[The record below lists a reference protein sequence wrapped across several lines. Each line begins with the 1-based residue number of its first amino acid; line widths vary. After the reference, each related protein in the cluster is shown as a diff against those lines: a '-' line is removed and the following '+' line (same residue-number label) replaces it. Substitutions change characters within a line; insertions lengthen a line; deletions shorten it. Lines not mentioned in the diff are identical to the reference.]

1 MLEFDEI
8 SITLWEVPIHEA
20 HKLYDLQD
28 VCDRGTF
35 DLFLGVRGMA
45 DIMNI
50 LSIKNLEPRG
60 SLKQFA
66 AEEVAR
72 QAKFVSG
79 SKVREAIRFNEA
91 VRQEMIEQRRQELGR
106 WHAEKV
112 RWDELKEFER
122 GLDRA
127 NPANL
132 GREGGALRMKSQANL
147 AGLEEPDMGM
157 RSPLA
162 SFRFW
167 DETELPHYTDD
178 FIYFV
183 CQRLNISQ
191 ADDVVSMGL
200 DLTRQHFAE
209 LLAMKL
215 DLPTTA
221 TNTLLHQLWRDY
233 VRQQPRRSSRL
244 AGHRR

>member
-1 MLEFDEI
+1 
-8 SITLWEVPIHEA
+8 
-20 HKLYDLQD
+20 
-28 VCDRGTF
+28 
-35 DLFLGVRGMA
+35 MA

-50 LSIKNLEPRG
+50 LKIKNLEPRG

-72 QAKFVSG
+72 QARFASG
-79 SKVREAIRFNEA
+79 SKVREALRFNEA

-112 RWDELKEFER
+112 RWNQLKQFER
-122 GLDRA
+122 ALDRA
-127 NPANL
+127 NPAHL
-132 GREGGALRMKSQANL
+132 GSEGQALRRKSQANL
-147 AGLEEPDMGM
+147 AGLEQPDMGM

-162 SFRFW
+162 RFRFYN
-167 DETELPHYTDD
+167 ETELPHYTDE

-183 CQRLNISQ
+183 CQRLDISQ
-191 ADDVVSMGL
+191 ADDVLSMGL
-200 DLTRQHFAE
+200 DATRQHFAE
-209 LLAMKL
+209 LLALKL
-215 DLPTTA
+215 NLPITA

-244 AGHRR
+244 AGRSPPRFYGYDP